1 MKTKKA
7 YHCQLME
14 TLMALKAD
22 VVQDLL
28 CVIAHG
34 TLKARVPGAH
44 LLFYYWPSL
53 NPTLYDRRGVNVK
66 FSGEFSVHLNPEK
79 KICQFIILLQNKK
92 KRIS

>member
-1 MKTKKA
+1 
-7 YHCQLME
+7 
-14 TLMALKAD
+14 MALKAD
-22 VVQDLL
+22 LVQDLL

-34 TLKARVPGAH
+34 TLKANVPGAR

-53 NPTLYDRRGVNVK
+53 NPTLYYRRGVNVK
-66 FSGEFSVHLNPEK
+66 FSGEFINRVHKNPEK